1 MPALPAGD
9 FLAEGSARSRRSRSH
24 SLQFGQIGS
33 GGGNGLAVRK
43 HARSKPAFR
52 PFPRDFW
59 CDTARDCMLGRDQV
73 PLFAENEEAADALAE
88 LGGAS
93 SNGGIVVSDGRLAG
107 LPSMSGLARARGE
120 TEPPATT
127 RGAICAVDP
136 RGFRRPER
144 FGSAGFRK
152 PAGRVGFS
160 KWFNR
165 RRPPAIHPLHRLR
178 SADCCRDLAEVRQPI
193 PRVGAP
199 VGARPRASIPHL
211 VRAHALSWCVGAAHQ
226 KESGEALQSG
236 ANSLGPELASH
247 SASMTPSKG
256 P

>member
-1 MPALPAGD
+1 MPALRTGD

-52 PFPRDFW
+52 PFPRDCW
-59 CDTARDCMLGRDQV
+59 CDARDCMLGRDQV

-120 TEPPATT
+120 TAPPATT

-136 RGFRRPER
+136 RGFRKPER
-144 FGSAGFRK
+144 FGSAGLPQACGPLLEVLQAENAARIPPTASPPK
-152 PAGRVGFS
+152 RRLLSRSGGSATPPCLARAGPKGF
-160 KWFNR
+160 
-165 RRPPAIHPLHRLR
+165 P
-178 SADCCRDLAEVRQPI
+178 
-193 PRVGAP
+193 
-199 VGARPRASIPHL
+199 RPRAR
-211 VRAHALSWCVGAAHQ
+211 V
-226 KESGEALQSG
+226 
-236 ANSLGPELASH
+236 
-247 SASMTPSKG
+247 
-256 P
+256 